1 MAVATTAASHRCTG
15 KAQMDGEAR
24 SPWAWFTMSPMFIE
38 IITTGGTIDKVY
50 FDAKGGYEVGPPMVE
65 QILAQARATV
75 EVKLTPLLRKD
86 SLEMTD
92 ADRAAI
98 AAAVAASPA
107 RHVIVTHGTDTMVA
121 TAQALGAQSGKT
133 VVLTG
138 ALQPGRFSDSDAP
151 FNLGMAF
158 AAVQS
163 LPEGV
168 YIVANG
174 QVFRPDRVRKNLAL
188 NRFEPL

>member
-1 MAVATTAASHRCTG
+1 MKKIYLLS
-15 KAQMDGEAR
+15 
-24 SPWAWFTMSPMFIE
+24 
-38 IITTGGTIDKVY
+38 TGGTIEKVY
-50 FDAKGGYEVGPPMVE
+50 SEQRGVVE
-65 QILAQARATV
+65 NRV
-75 EVKLTPLLRKD
+75 SKLDRYLRMLRLPESDICSIPLMNKD

-98 AAAVAASPA
+98 AAAVAASAA

-121 TAQALGAQSGKT
+121 TAQALGTQSGRT

-163 LPEGV
+163 LPDGV

-174 QVFRPDRVRKNLAL
+174 QVFRPDRVRKNLEL